1 MSIVTTIKEKF
12 NNTKEWFVDHKT
24 LIVTDALIVLGCAGA
39 IGVAVTVRNENERR
53 LNQEVEDFMN
63 FPREHPREFIE
74 NEDILDLYKAG
85 LVTDDELYPEVVDE
99 IHKMMNEG

>member
-1 MSIVTTIKEKF
+1 MRIMTTIKEKF
-12 NNTKEWFVDHKT
+12 NDTKEWIVDHKT

-39 IGVAVTVRNENERR
+39 IGVAVAVNNEKERR
-53 LNQEVEDFMN
+53 LDQQVEDFMN
-63 FPREHPREFIE
+63 FPREHPREWIE

-99 IHKMMNEG
+99 IHKMMNEE